1 MALSLFLAALIL
13 FFGSES
19 LAQVYKYKDKE
30 GKITYTDNPSSP
42 LIKSGTSPK
51 EEKSKTEVNQR
62 KRSNE
67 DVKDVNQLGEELL
80 QKELAKPP
88 EKQDQRLIQELR
100 EVLYGD
106 GANKKLKTS
115 KEQENKEW
123 NLWNKL
129 GINTSKSQ

>member
-1 MALSLFLAALIL
+1 MALSIFLAALIL
-13 FFGSES
+13 FFGSDS

-100 EVLYGD
+100 EALKEGS
-106 GANKKLKTS
+106 NKKVQTS
-115 KEQENKEW
+115 KESEHKGW
-123 NLWNKL
+123 SLFNKL
-129 GINTSKSQ
+129 GIGTSKNQ